1 MGAFDAI
8 ELALLSQRIHP
19 RPVALVEIPVWM
31 GDGNLDPF
39 RLQDRQDL
47 FNRWIGRARYLI
59 AHAGF
64 QLSVLLGAG
73 NESVIDTIVGQHSC
87 VLPCSAIT

>member
-1 MGAFDAI
+1 MPSSWHSCRSVSI
-8 ELALLSQRIHP
+8 RALSP
-19 RPVALVEIPVWM
+19 LVEIPVWM

-64 QLSVLLGAG
+64 QLSVLLGTG
-73 NESVIDTIVGQHSC
+73 NDSVIDTIVGQHSILD
-87 VLPCSAIT
+87 VRVAL